1 MRGFSMIVAAVVLAG
16 GLAGPVMGQDVDC
29 DNPQTQTEMTQCA
42 QWDWAAADEELN
54 GVYSAAV
61 AVMQDTDANL
71 SAAERGAE
79 EALRAGQRAW
89 VTFRDNACLAEAYAF
104 TGGSMQPMVQMGCMA
119 RLTWARVGDLYI
131 LTDQGN

>member
-1 MRGFSMIVAAVVLAG
+1 MRALLVFLAMFVP
-16 GLAGPVMGQDVDC
+16 AGPVWGQDVDC
-29 DNPQTQTEMTQCA
+29 DDAQTQTGMTQCA
-42 QWDWAAADEELN
+42 EWDWAAADEELN
-54 GVYSAAV
+54 GVYGQAV
-61 AVMQDTDANL
+61 AWMQDTDRAL

-89 VTFRDNACLAEAYAF
+89 VEFRDNACLAEAYPF
-104 TGGSMQPMVQMGCMA
+104 LGGSMQPMVQMGCMA